1 MSDFFYAA
9 ATSLLLSFLL
19 TPLLVQFLR
28 RRRVL
33 DEGGHRKIHKGFIPS
48 MGGIIIFLAFL
59 LATLLWEPIEVVLH
73 RRFELAA
80 LILVFFAGIRDDIEP
95 LRPMHKLVVQVI
107 AAGMVVVAGD
117 IRISS
122 LYGLWGIEEL
132 PMWLS
137 YCGSIVFVIFIT
149 NAFNLIDGLDGLAGT
164 LAVFSFSFLCCWF
177 YGAGNDSEAMRI
189 ACMIGAVLGFLY
201 YNWQPASLFM
211 GDTGSLVIG
220 FMLSVSTLSFIRIN
234 GSLPDVSYYKFPA
247 VLSAGLAVVLL
258 PAFDTIRVF
267 LLRLR
272 QRRSP
277 FLPDK
282 QHVHHVILHLV
293 QTHAKAVRLIIVG
306 YLIIAGL
313 ILYASK
319 YLLDDLLLLLIVV
332 FCISINVLIRYVV
345 NRSFKKEQVKKF
357 FVK

>member
-1 MSDFFYAA
+1 
-9 ATSLLLSFLL
+9 
-19 TPLLVQFLR
+19 
-28 RRRVL
+28 
-33 DEGGHRKIHKGFIPS
+33 

-95 LRPMHKLVVQVI
+95 LRPVHKLIVQII
-107 AAGMVVVAGD
+107 AAGMVVIAGD

-132 PMWLS
+132 PLWLS
-137 YCGSIVFVIFIT
+137 YGGSIVFVIFVT

-164 LAVFSFSFLCCWF
+164 LAVFSFSFLCVWF
-177 YGAGNDSEAMRI
+177 YGVGNNSEAMRI
-189 ACMIGAVLGFLY
+189 ACLVGAVLGFLY

-220 FMLSVSTLSFIRIN
+220 FMLSVATMTFIHLN
-234 GSLPDVSYYKFPA
+234 GNLPDASYYKFPA
-247 VLSAGLAVVLL
+247 ILSAGVAVVLL
-258 PAFDTIRVF
+258 PVFDTIRVF

-282 QHVHHVILHLV
+282 QHIHHVILHIV
-293 QTHAKAVRLIIVG
+293 QTHAKAVRLIIVC
-306 YLIIAGL
+306 YLLTAAL
-313 ILYASK
+313 ILYASRM
-319 YLLDDLLLLLIVV
+319 LPDGLLLWLIAV
-332 FCISINVLIRYVV
+332 FCIGIDLLIRILVRRRHK
-345 NRSFKKEQVKKF
+345 NKS
-357 FVK
+357 

>member
-9 ATSLLLSFLL
+9 ATALLLSFLL
-19 TPLLVQFLR
+19 TPLLVRFLR

-48 MGGIIIFLAFL
+48 MGGVIIFLAFL
-59 LATLLWEPIEVVLH
+59 LATLLWVPIEVVLH

-80 LILVFFAGIRDDIEP
+80 LLLVFFAGVRDDIEP
-95 LRPMHKLVVQVI
+95 LRPMHKLIVQVI
-107 AAGMVVVAGD
+107 AAGMVVIAGD
-117 IRISS
+117 IRVSS
-122 LYGLWGIEEL
+122 LYGLWGVEEL
-132 PMWLS
+132 PLWLS
-137 YCGSIVFVIFIT
+137 YAGSIILVIFIT
-149 NAFNLIDGLDGLAGT
+149 NAFNLIDGLDGLAGA

-177 YGAGNDSEAMRI
+177 YGVGNNSEAMRI

-220 FMLSVSTLSFIRIN
+220 FMLSVSTMSFIQLN
-234 GSLPDVSYYKFPA
+234 GALPDASWYKFPA

-258 PAFDTIRVF
+258 PVFDTVRVF
-267 LLRLR
+267 ILRLY

-282 QHVHHVILHLV
+282 QHIHHVVLHLLH
-293 QTHAKAVRLIIVG
+293 THARTVQAIIG
-306 YLIIAGL
+306 CYLLTAAL
-313 ILYASK
+313 ILLAAK
-319 YLLDDLLLLLIVV
+319 RIPADLLLIIILA
-332 FCISINVLIRYVV
+332 FCIGIELLVRRIV
-345 NRSFKKEQVKKF
+345 NRSYKKERKKA
-357 FVK
+357 